1 MTTLPSYLPAVERQV
16 PRTEVPR
23 LAELDPP
30 AQNRLLVP
38 FIIVRPFVI
47 AGAAVALGATG
58 HVLLALLLLPALFAT
73 ALCCVHCAVH
83 RSLGLPPRANEALIT
98 LASMLVFESGHA
110 MAVTHIHHHE
120 ADPDAE
126 DPEAYIET
134 LPLWRLVLESPR
146 YRYRLWAWAARRG
159 FPRPGPAFL
168 EAAWN
173 VGSVG
178 LAVAVIG
185 TAPWLSALIAGAHA
199 GNAVF
204 VVAAA
209 RGPHTNY
216 GRAIDS
222 PYVKVR
228 GRITPWFLAGHAWH
242 VEHHLYPEV
251 PLPGL
256 RRLVPVLDP
265 MLDRL
270 GAHEVR
276 VP

>member
-1 MTTLPSYLPAVERQV
+1 MSVPSYRPAPDRQV
-16 PRTEVPR
+16 PRADVPP
-23 LAELDPP
+23 LSALGAP
-30 AQNRLLVP
+30 AQHPLLVP
-38 FIIVRPFVI
+38 FIVARPFAV
-47 AGAAVALGATG
+47 AAAAVALGATG
-58 HVLLALLLLPALFAT
+58 HVVLALLLLPVLFAT

-83 RSLGLPPRANEALIT
+83 RSLGLSPRANEVVMT
-98 LASMLVFESGHA
+98 LASLLVFESGHA

-126 DPEAYIET
+126 DPEGYIET
-134 LPLWRLVLESPR
+134 LPLGRLVLEAPR

-159 FPRPGPAFL
+159 FPRPGPAAL

-173 VGSVG
+173 VGSIVLA
-178 LAVAVIG
+178 LAVLG
-185 TAPWLSALIAGAHA
+185 SAPWLSVLIGGVHV

-222 PYVKVR
+222 PFVKVR
-228 GRITPWFLAGHAWH
+228 GRITPWLLAGHAWH

-256 RRLVPVLDP
+256 RRVVPVVDP
-265 MLDRL
+265 ILDRL